1 MGGRILYNIFWFV
14 IMVLAGWATWFAVMN
29 FQQTEPTDRI
39 KKPPV
44 EEIGSI
50 SARVTRVEEVTS
62 DGKIRWVLESVDL
75 NGDIKG
81 SFHMTKPRAIITLKD
96 GVEIVLTAPDGD
108 YDTNSSS
115 MTLTGGVQAVK
126 EDDSSKFWADEVNF
140 SGEEKILKSSGGKIK
155 LARGNWEFNAGG
167 INVDLSG
174 DEPVINL
181 AEPVQIVGYK

>member
-1 MGGRILYNIFWFV
+1 MGGRILYNIFWIV
-14 IMVLAGWATWFAVMN
+14 IMVFVGWATWFAVMN

-39 KKPPV
+39 KKPPE

-81 SFHMTKPRAIITLKD
+81 SFHMTKPRAVITLKD

-140 SGEEKILKSSGGKIK
+140 SGEQKILKSIGGQIK
-155 LARGNWEFNAGG
+155 LTRGNWEFNAGG

-174 DEPVINL
+174 ENPVINL
-181 AEPVQIVGYK
+181 ADPVSIVGYK